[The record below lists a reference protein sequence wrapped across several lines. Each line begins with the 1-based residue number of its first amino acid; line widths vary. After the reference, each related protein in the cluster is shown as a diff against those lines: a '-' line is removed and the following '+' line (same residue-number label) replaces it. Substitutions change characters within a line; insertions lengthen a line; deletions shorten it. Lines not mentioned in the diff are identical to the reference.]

1 MLRSLILG
9 PALGVAL
16 FQRGLLVFHASV
28 VSFAHGAVAFLA
40 FKGQGKS
47 TLASILHRRG
57 HDLLTDDIL
66 ALDVQGDHLI
76 ARPGF
81 PLLKLWA
88 DTIQAMGE
96 DPESYPLLHPSVD
109 KRMRHVSRGFARH
122 PMELACV
129 YVLGDGQEIEIVP
142 LEGKEALLNV
152 LPHWYGALFDGDLLE
167 VFGLGNHLRQC
178 ARLVQSVPVF
188 RLQNPRSLSA
198 LPDVAQIVEAH
209 RASSI
214 QEP

>member
-1 MLRSLILG
+1 M
-9 PALGVAL
+9 AVVL

-28 VSFAHGAVAFLA
+28 VGFPRGAAAFLA

-47 TLASILHRRG
+47 TLASILHHRG

-66 ALDVQGDHLI
+66 ALDVQGDHLV

-81 PLLKLWA
+81 PLLKLWT

-96 DPESYPLLHPSVD
+96 DPESYPLLHPMVE
-109 KRMRHVSRGFARH
+109 KRVRRVSHGFAQR
-122 PMELACV
+122 PMELHCV
-129 YVLGDGQEIEIVP
+129 YVLADGQEPEIIP

-178 ARLVQSVPVF
+178 ARLLQSVPVY
-188 RLQNPRSLSA
+188 RLRNPRALSE
-198 LPDVAQIVEAH
+198 LPGVAQMVEAH
-209 RASSI
+209 QASFT
-214 QEP
+214 